1 MTIELGR
8 EHVQA
13 ICREAESSYPQE
25 CCGLLLG
32 LVRGDS
38 KTVVDVLPTENAWD
52 GETMKTFQA
61 IEPLARLGES
71 KRGNYAIAPADMLKA
86 HKVARDRNL
95 VIIGIYHSH
104 PDCPAMPSE
113 FDRQVA
119 WCEYSYII
127 ISVCCGKAV
136 DVTSWR
142 LSDERKFEREEISLV
157 DQIENYSKNR

>member
-1 MTIELGR
+1 VTIELVR
-8 EHVQA
+8 EDLQA
-13 ICREAESSYPQE
+13 ICTEAESSYPQE

-52 GETMKTFQA
+52 GEAMKTFQG
-61 IEPLARLGES
+61 IEPLAKLGET
-71 KRGNYAIAPADMLKA
+71 KRGNYAIAPTDLLLAQRE
-86 HKVARDRNL
+86 ARDRHL

-104 PDCPAMPSE
+104 PDCAAIPSE

-127 ISVCCGKAV
+127 VSVYSGKAV
-136 DVTSWR
+136 EVTSWR
-142 LSDERKFEREEISLV
+142 LDDDREFQREEILLV
-157 DQIENYSKNR
+157 D